1 MKVNFKRMFTVLAV
15 AAMCAAPATSV
26 MSASAAVTPEI
37 KADISLKKSQ
47 KTDLYLADMRIG
59 RVDLG
64 DIVPYLVDFTIND
77 KTVNGYHYDD
87 DYDDWCGN
95 SIHLPK
101 KKKPAE
107 LLMERLKSLKV
118 KGPEFQGSLAD
129 RLIGKRG
136 SDGTTIFINPLTNP
150 PMMTVIDSDGN
161 KIYHGPVGGYPGGI
175 LGGIFNPGLK
185 TPLDTHTFEYAG
197 SRKDYSPLDDA
208 ILVESNVL
216 TRNQAVERDF
226 AEIASAA
233 LLDSNIADFRHGAD
247 LNTKAASI
255 RNFEK

>member
-1 MKVNFKRMFTVLAV
+1 MKENFKRMLTVLAV

-95 SIHLPK
+95 SIHIRE

-107 LLMERLKSLKV
+107 LLMERLESLKV
-118 KGPEFQGSLAD
+118 KGPEFQGSLSG
-129 RLIGKRG
+129 RLIGERG
-136 SDGTTIFINPLTNP
+136 SNGTIKIINFASNP
-150 PMMTVIDSDGN
+150 PMLTVMDSDGN
-161 KIYHGPVGGYPGGI
+161 IIYHGPLDGYHEGI
-175 LGGIFNPGLK
+175 LGGIFNPGPK

-208 ILVESNVL
+208 VLVESNIL

-226 AEIASAA
+226 AEMASSV
-233 LLDSNIADFRHGAD
+233 LLDSNIADFRHDAD

>member
-1 MKVNFKRMFTVLAV
+1 
-15 AAMCAAPATSV
+15 
-26 MSASAAVTPEI
+26 
-37 KADISLKKSQ
+37 
-47 KTDLYLADMRIG
+47 MRIG

-64 DIVPYLVDFTIND
+64 DIVPYLVDFIIND
-77 KTVNGYHYDD
+77 KTLNGYRF
-87 DYDDWCGN
+87 DYEDGVWCGN
-95 SIHLPK
+95 DIRVPK

-107 LLMERLKSLKV
+107 LFMEALKSLKV
-118 KGPEFQGSLAD
+118 KGPEFQGSLSG
-129 RLIGKRG
+129 RLIGKKG
-136 SDGTTIFINPLTNP
+136 PDGTTIFINPLTNP

-161 KIYHGPVGGYPGGI
+161 KIYHGPVGGYYGGI

-216 TRNQAVERDF
+216 SRNQAVERDF
-226 AEIASAA
+226 AEIASSA
-233 LLDSNIADFRHGAD
+233 LLDSNIADFRHDAD

>member
-1 MKVNFKRMFTVLAV
+1 MNMKENFKRMFTVLAV

-77 KTVNGYHYDD
+77 KTLNGYRF
-87 DYDDWCGN
+87 DYEDGVWCGN
-95 SIHLPK
+95 DIRVPK

-107 LLMERLKSLKV
+107 LFMEALKSLKV
-118 KGPEFQGSLAD
+118 KGPEFQGSLSG
-129 RLIGKRG
+129 RLIGKKG
-136 SDGTTIFINPLTNP
+136 PDGTTIFINPLTNP

-161 KIYHGPVGGYPGGI
+161 KIDHGP
-175 LGGIFNPGLK
+175 LC
-185 TPLDTHTFEYAG
+185 
-197 SRKDYSPLDDA
+197 
-208 ILVESNVL
+208 
-216 TRNQAVERDF
+216 
-226 AEIASAA
+226 
-233 LLDSNIADFRHGAD
+233 
-247 LNTKAASI
+247 
-255 RNFEK
+255 